1 MPEEKQDHKVK
12 ERKRGQSWKPPG
24 HTLKKLQTGRKGWH
38 EHRSVT
44 PMVVPSKR
52 RTYQEQGIGG
62 PNQPPHSPTVSFLS
76 GFQYIF
82 LTSFILT
89 LICLMNVCHHI
100 LWLFYTMLSLCFW
113 DYLLPRLFV
122 ALVNFCLLISH
133 CLLMDGNNK
142 FFLQQHLLTH

>member
-1 MPEEKQDHKVK
+1 MQAKTSKHMPEEKQDHKVK

-62 PNQPPHSPTVSFLS
+62 PNQPPHSLTSEFFEWFS
-76 GFQYIF
+76 IYIF
-82 LTSFILT
+82 E
-89 LICLMNVCHHI
+89 
-100 LWLFYTMLSLCFW
+100 LFYFDFDLFDECMSSYIVAFLYYAFSLSLGLFASKIICCIGQFLFACFSLSSNGW
-113 DYLLPRLFV
+113 
-122 ALVNFCLLISH
+122 
-133 CLLMDGNNK
+133 K
-142 FFLQQHLLTH
+142 